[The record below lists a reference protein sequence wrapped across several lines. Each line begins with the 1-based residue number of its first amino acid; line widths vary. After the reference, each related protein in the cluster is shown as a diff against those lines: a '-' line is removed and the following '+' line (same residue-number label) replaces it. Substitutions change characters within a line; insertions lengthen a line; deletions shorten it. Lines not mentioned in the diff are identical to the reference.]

1 MKIRKIVPMNVSVLF
16 GRNSTVKNFF
26 EKVLTLFGEIIILWL
41 PNVR

>member
-1 MKIRKIVPMNVSVLF
+1 MKIRKIVPMNARVFLEE
-16 GRNSTVKNFF
+16 NSTVKNFF